1 MLVKL
6 TRDTTVRFEKDTVL
20 EVSNEE
26 ASRLF
31 AFKLAE
37 EVKKKKAES
46 KPAKKK

>member
-6 TRDTTVRFEKDTVL
+6 TKDAVVRFEKGTKL
-20 EVSNEE
+20 EVSEKE

-37 EVKKKKAES
+37 KVKKKAES

>member
-1 MLVKL
+1 MLIKL
-6 TRDTTVRFEKDTVL
+6 TKDAIVRFEKDTVL
-20 EVSNEE
+20 EVSDKE

-37 EVKKKKAES
+37 EVKKAES